1 MFLSAFLFGIMHF
14 NVVQFLYGF
23 VMGLALGYIY
33 VRYRRLWIPMVAHG
47 LVNFVVILV
56 TAAF

>member
-1 MFLSAFLFGIMHF
+1 MHF

-33 VRYRRLWIPMVAHG
+33 VRYRRLWIPMAAHG